1 MKAGFLRW
9 ANSIHAHLLALALVV
24 ILTLTAFSLTLLL
37 YFIPPERVPL
47 SVYEIAR
54 IVHGQPLLRDE
65 PVVHEVRQA
74 AAPPASTDPAD
85 RLIAALLAPA
95 LKQALAETGQGAA
108 SICAA
113 MAALGASSAVV
124 SVRSRRRAS
133 VSGPKY
139 CSDCQ

>member
-74 AAPPASTDPAD
+74 AAPPASPPSLCSPATISQ
-85 RLIAALLAPA
+85 R
-95 LKQALAETGQGAA
+95 
-108 SICAA
+108 
-113 MAALGASSAVV
+113 MARPWRG
-124 SVRSRRRAS
+124 
-133 VSGPKY
+133 
-139 CSDCQ
+139 